1 MKIKLDENMPARLA
15 EVLKR
20 LDHQV
25 KTVPDEGLAGHNDE
39 DIWTAAQSE
48 GRFLI
53 TQDLDFSDIRQY
65 RTGTHYGVLIVRLRS
80 PGRLLLI
87 EKVREIFETEDVDS
101 WIGCF
106 IVLTD
111 RKLRIHF
118 PDTKI

>member
-1 MKIKLDENMPARLA
+1 MKIKLDENMPALLA
-15 EVLKR
+15 EVLNR

-25 KTVPDEGLAGHNDE
+25 TTVPDEGLAGHNDE

-87 EKVREIFETEDVDS
+87 EKVREVFETEDVNS

-118 PDTKI
+118 PDTKL

>member
-1 MKIKLDENMPARLA
+1 MKIKLDENIPARLA
-15 EVLKR
+15 AVLNR

-25 KTVPDEGLAGHNDE
+25 KTVPEEGLAGHNDE

-53 TQDLDFSDIRQY
+53 TQDLDFSDIRRY
-65 RTGTHYGVLIVRLRS
+65 RPGSHYGVLIVRLRS
-80 PGRLLLI
+80 PGRISLI
-87 EKVREIFETEDVDS
+87 EKVQEVFETEDVDS

-118 PDTKI
+118 PNSKL